1 MDIEKLENEAETLLK
16 GLIEKYSI
24 KEKYTELIYHYSS
37 VYIHKDYKQ
46 KRIRLLGIKEEYII
60 DDNGDMQR
68 IGKKKTVQLY
78 VLSKR
83 MIQTLPKDAVFD
95 ISRDLSVFTYQFT
108 LLKQIEK
115 LKATISMESILV
127 PGNAMSIEDYER
139 LKN

>member
-1 MDIEKLENEAETLLK
+1 MDIEKLEKEAETLLK
-16 GLIEKYSI
+16 ELIQKYSI

-60 DDNGDMQR
+60 DDNGDMHR

-95 ISRDLSVFTYQFT
+95 ISRDLSIFAYQFT

-115 LKATISMESILV
+115 LKATVAMESVLV
-127 PGNAMSIEDYER
+127 PGNAMSLEDYER